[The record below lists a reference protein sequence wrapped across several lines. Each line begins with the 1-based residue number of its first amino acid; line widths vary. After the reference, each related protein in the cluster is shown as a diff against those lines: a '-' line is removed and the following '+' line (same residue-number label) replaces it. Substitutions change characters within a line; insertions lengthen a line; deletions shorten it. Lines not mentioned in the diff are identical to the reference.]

1 MAVKLDSPETIL
13 YLPDDFFRIFKKLY
27 KAVVADEIRSKVTQL
42 MGIFSRVQ
50 V

>member
-1 MAVKLDSPETIL
+1 MAVKLDSPETTL
-13 YLPDDFFRIFKKLY
+13 YLIDDFFRTFKKLY
-27 KAVVADEIRSKVTQL
+27 NAVVADEIRSKVTQL